1 MLMQNLPFYN
11 RTVAKIIT
19 FLLPTAC
26 EVAGCYFDFS
36 GSGMICQAGLPSTV
50 VARHKG
56 NRKKMLVVSV
66 EKGGECLCI
75 TFKALLVSAYAA
87 RQGILSKFFNGNLRV
102 SRRMGVRC
110 DKFPKIPQ
118 KFLGFA
124 LCLLG

>member
-50 VARHKG
+50 VARRKG

-66 EKGGECLCI
+66 EKGGELWWKI
-75 TFKALLVSAYAA
+75 WRLQYATME
-87 RQGILSKFFNGNLRV
+87 IWL
-102 SRRMGVRC
+102 
-110 DKFPKIPQ
+110 I
-118 KFLGFA
+118 
-124 LCLLG
+124 